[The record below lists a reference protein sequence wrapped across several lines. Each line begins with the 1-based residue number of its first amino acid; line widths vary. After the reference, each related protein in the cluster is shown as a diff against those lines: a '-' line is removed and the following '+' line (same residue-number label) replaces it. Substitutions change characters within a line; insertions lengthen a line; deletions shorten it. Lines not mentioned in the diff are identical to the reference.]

1 MIKQAL
7 YKSLGRT
14 SLRWSK
20 LKEVLL
26 DVEIN
31 MNNDQRP
38 ILTPNSMI
46 LGRDTKMVDGNMT
59 EDEEE
64 DLSWRK
70 RQKYVKRCKDVAWKR
85 WQRGYVTALH
95 ERHNMQH
102 KSKVVN
108 INVGDVVMIKGEIK
122 KKGRCKIGIISE
134 LFQGKD
140 DQIQGAQVK
149 TPRGYLDRPI
159 QLLYPLE
166 LHCNRYKIKS
176 KQHESDKKKL
186 NVEAKEFRP
195 EGTAG
200 AIALAKIKDIAE
212 NDDSDND

>member
-1 MIKQAL
+1 
-7 YKSLGRT
+7 
-14 SLRWSK
+14 
-20 LKEVLL
+20 
-26 DVEIN
+26 
-31 MNNDQRP
+31 MNNRPPTYIEEDIQRP

-108 INVGDVVMIKGEIK
+108 INVGDVVMIKIESK
-122 KKGRCKIGIISE
+122 KRGRWKIRIISE

-140 DQIQGAQVK
+140 DEIRDAQVM
-149 TPRGYLDRPI
+149 TPLGYLDRQI

-166 LHCNRYKIKS
+166 LHCSRNKIKS

-186 NVEAKEFRP
+186 NVEAKEFHPKR
-195 EGTAG
+195 TAG

-212 NDDSDND
+212 HDDSDND